1 MEMEC
6 ILVLTAHTEHR
17 IYVTGCFM
25 SNIYT
30 RVTNATALLLCG
42 AVWVRSSFRSS
53 SDSCG
58 ILRRDSTVAFRL
70 IAARPNCSSIADF
83 GAT

>member
-6 ILVLTAHTEHR
+6 ILVLAAHTEHR
-17 IYVTGCFM
+17 ISVTGCFM

-30 RVTNATALLLCG
+30 RGDESNGSLI
-42 AVWVRSSFRSS
+42 VWRGLGPEF
-53 SDSCG
+53 
-58 ILRRDSTVAFRL
+58 STVAFRL

>member
-30 RVTNATALLLCG
+30 RGDESNGSLI
-42 AVWVRSSFRSS
+42 VWRGLGPEF
-53 SDSCG
+53 
-58 ILRRDSTVAFRL
+58 IPEF
-70 IAARPNCSSIADF
+70 F
-83 GAT
+83 